1 MENKKQLLERLK
13 KRNEE
18 LKPIVFKSFKTEKE
32 LLNHRKKITKKRDEY
47 YDNQEQIQQLEWE
60 LMTPEE
66 QEEQR
71 KLEHF
76 LKLKAKGDPFD
87 PDEII

>member
-1 MENKKQLLERLK
+1 MDNKSEELKKLK

-32 LLNHRKKITKKRDEY
+32 LDKYSKSIQKEIDEY
-47 YDNQEQIQQLEWE
+47 YDNQEQIQQLKWE

-66 QEEQR
+66 QEREKEVLR
-71 KLEHF
+71 LMKEKREGKMH
-76 LKLKAKGDPFD
+76 
-87 PDEII
+87 

>member
-1 MENKKQLLERLK
+1 MNKQKELQKLQ

-32 LLNHRKKITKKRDEY
+32 LDNYSKKIYTEIDEY